1 MNSRDDQAR
10 SLTGMIAPAV
20 TPFVADDIEWELFR
34 QDIEVLVAKGVDGIG
49 VAGST
54 GEGAALSDEE
64 IADAVRAAKG
74 AAGDGIPIVAGII
87 RNATRHAV
95 RAASMAADAGADALL
110 VTPVFYS
117 GGTAE
122 DNLRYYAAI
131 AEAVPLPVIVYNVA
145 PTNQIEPE
153 LMLQLSEID
162 GVIGIKQVGAEGI
175 AGMVATCGDRTRV
188 YSATDAMLYSTYVAG
203 AVGAVSALVTVAP
216 DLCVR
221 QWKAFQ
227 AGDHA
232 TAADIQ
238 KRLSPIAFAY
248 AARPFTSKVK
258 AFIQLQ
264 GRDVGE
270 CRSPIGAVTEEQ
282 AAEYRKL
289 LVAAGMASA

>member
-1 MNSRDDQAR
+1 MKPIADAALGLS
-10 SLTGMIAPAV
+10 GMIPPAV
-20 TPFVADDIEWELFR
+20 TPFVADEIQWDLFQRDIAY
-34 QDIEVLVAKGVDGIG
+34 LVKRGVDGIG

-54 GEGAALSDEE
+54 GEGAALTDEE
-64 IADAVRAAKG
+64 IADGVRAAKE

-87 RNATRHAV
+87 RNATREAIA
-95 RAASMAADAGADALL
+95 AASLAAEAGADALL

-122 DNLRYYAAI
+122 DNIRYYEAI

-145 PTNQIEPE
+145 PTNQIHPD
-153 LMLQLSEID
+153 LMLRLSDID
-162 GVIGIKQVGAEGI
+162 GVVGIKEVAAEGI
-175 AGMVATCGDRTRV
+175 AAMVAKCGDRTRV
-188 YSATDAMLYSTYVAG
+188 YSATDAMLYSTYAAG
-203 AVGAVSALVTVAP
+203 TVGAISALVTVAP

-221 QWKAFQ
+221 QWKAFK

-232 TAADIQ
+232 TAVEIQ
-238 KRLSPIAFAY
+238 KRLTPIARAY

-270 CRSPIGAVTEEQ
+270 CRSPIGPVTEEDRI
-282 AAEYRKL
+282 EYRHL
-289 LVAAGMASA
+289 LAAAGMVTA